1 MRRALGD
8 LPDRTALVFGLGAL
22 GGPAAHALA
31 AAGVGRLLLAD
42 QAPVESTDLVVAPL
56 LAEGSV
62 GQPRAAAAALALARL
77 FPALEVTVVEQPL
90 VTDAAPMALHGADLV
105 VEASGRFPLMFAV
118 NDAGVALGVPVVHG
132 AVAAFTLQLLT
143 TLPGVTGCLRCLFEG
158 PPPPAEA
165 GVLDADPLGPL
176 AGLAGSLMGIEA
188 ARVLGG
194 LPGAYAG
201 QLLAYEARTGWSRTV
216 PVAPRPGCAACGHV
230 IAARAS
236 TGEAAP

>member
-8 LPDRTALVFGLGAL
+8 PRDSTALVVGLGAL

-42 QAPVESTDLVVAPL
+42 QGPVEATDLVVAPL

-77 FPALEVTVVEQPL
+77 FPALEVAVVERPL
-90 VTDAAPMALHGADLV
+90 GTDAAPTALHGAGVV

-118 NDAGVALGVPVVHG
+118 NDAAVALGVPVVHG

-143 TLPGVTGCLRCLFEG
+143 TLPGTTGCLRCLFEG

-165 GVLDADPLGPL
+165 SALDADPLGPL

-188 ARVLGG
+188 AKVLGG

-201 QLLAYEARTGWSRTV
+201 LLLAYEARTGWSRTV
-216 PVAPRPGCAACGHV
+216 PVAPRPGCAACGQ
-230 IAARAS
+230 ITTAARS
-236 TGEAAP
+236 GGEAAT